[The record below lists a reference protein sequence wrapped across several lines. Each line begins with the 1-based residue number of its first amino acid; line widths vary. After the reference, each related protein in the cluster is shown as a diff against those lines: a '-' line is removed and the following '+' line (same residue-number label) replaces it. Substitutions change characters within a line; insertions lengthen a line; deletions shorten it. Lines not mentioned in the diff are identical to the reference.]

1 MSKINKTIGVVLLLL
16 MSTFV
21 FSQKLTVQGKV
32 TNTIGETLPGVNVVV
47 KGSSTGTITDIDGKF
62 NIQAVTGQTIMFSYV
77 GFVTKNE
84 IVTNTVLN
92 VTLEEETQTIN
103 EVVVTALGIEK
114 KASTI
119 GYSVREVEGKDLIK
133 ARDQNPI
140 TGLTGKVAG
149 LSVGANSE
157 MLRKPNVL
165 LRGGELT
172 LYVVDGVPISSDTWN
187 ISPDDIQSYSV
198 LKGPAAAALYG
209 SRAQNGAI
217 LITTK
222 KGTKGKKALEVEINS
237 SNVFD
242 NGFLAFPRVQNEYG
256 GGENQ
261 LYAFADGKGGGLND
275 NDYDTWGPKFRGQ
288 LIPQYDG
295 EYTPNQTWTTTFPGG
310 LTFTGNYKPTPYLAR
325 GVNNLGNFLRTGF
338 QSTNNVSITKT
349 GEDYSLRTSLS
360 HSHQQSIIPNMDL
373 NITNLNMSASYA
385 INKRLTVDANLNF
398 NYQYSENFPD
408 VNYGPNSLIYNVA
421 IWTGADWDV
430 NDPKIKGIW
439 QDGKVG
445 IQPIFAE
452 YQRYHNPWAMV
463 NYWLRG
469 HHKKDIYGYVTANYL
484 INNNLNMSLRSQV
497 STYDQLRDEKMPV
510 WAHPYGR
517 EQNLGDY
524 REDRRSLIDS
534 NTDLQLNYNYMI
546 ADFVQLSGLVGG
558 NVRQLSYNSSYTST
572 DYLNVPGVYSFSNS
586 RNPLIANSFNS
597 TMRVLSGYAS
607 MDMDFGKYA
616 TLSATARVDK
626 SSAIL
631 SDNDTY
637 FYPSLSM
644 ATLVSDYVNMPEF
657 VSSLKLRGSYAM
669 VKGVPTS
676 ESIGLTPGS
685 NIYSYPLRYGENYY
699 SPYGGP
705 TYELNS
711 SYTQSKLYN
720 SQPSASYT
728 NTLSDPNIE
737 PFSRVSYEEG
747 IDIGLFKNK
756 VDFSATAF
764 QYVDGPKIL
773 QNVISSA
780 TGYTGY
786 YINALK
792 TRRTGIELA
801 LTVSPIQK
809 RNFKWDITG
818 NWSTYK
824 ELYLELPSG
833 QDTYNTFFKVGDR
846 TDTFYGSAFYRD
858 QAGNI
863 IHDTAGKPLK
873 MQVAQNLGNKNGD
886 FQWSLINRFDYKNA
900 FLSFQFDGN
909 VGGVIVDYLH
919 NKTMRGGRNIET
931 IQGAFGVARDLDD
944 QNAGSSTYKGSY
956 VGEGVVVSNGVGI
969 QYDTKTGAITNY
981 DNLTFDKNVKT
992 TQVQDYISKY
1002 YGIDES
1008 NLMSKTYTKLREL
1021 TIGYNFPT
1029 KWIAPLGL
1037 TKASISFV
1045 GRNLLYLYADE
1056 RFKDVDLDQYN
1067 GTDSSTGLQ
1076 SPTTKRYGINLNIV
1090 F

>member
-1 MSKINKTIGVVLLLL
+1 MSKINKVIGVVLLLL
-16 MSTFV
+16 ISTFA

-32 TNTIGETLPGVNVVV
+32 MDSDGSSLPGVNITL
-47 KGSSTGTITDIDGKF
+47 KGLAAGTISDNNGKF
-62 NIQAVTGQTIMFSYV
+62 SLQTNVGDVVMFSYV
-77 GFVTKNE
+77 GFVTQQVKVRNAE
-84 IVTNTVLN
+84 MN
-92 VTLEEETQTIN
+92 VILIEATEN
-103 EVVVTALGIEK
+103 MKEVVVTALGIVK

-133 ARDQNPI
+133 ARDPNPI

-149 LSVGANSE
+149 LSIGANSE

-187 ISPDDIQSYSV
+187 ISPDDIQSYSI

-217 LITTK
+217 LISTK
-222 KGTKGKKALEVEINS
+222 KGTKGKKGLEVEINT

-242 NGFLAFPRVQNEYG
+242 KGFLAFPRVQNEYG

-310 LTFTGNYKPTPYLAR
+310 LKYTGNIMPTPYLAR

-338 QSTNNVSITKT
+338 QTTNNISVTKT

-360 HSHQQSIIPNMDL
+360 HSYQQSMIPNMDL
-373 NITNLNMSASYA
+373 NITNLNMIASYA
-385 INKRLTVDANLNF
+385 INKRLTVEANLNF

-408 VNYGPNSLIYNVA
+408 VNYGPNSLLYNVA

-484 INNNLNMSLRSQV
+484 INDNLNMSLRSQV

-524 REDRRSLIDS
+524 REDRRSLFDS
-534 NTDLQLNYNYMI
+534 NTDLQLNYNYMLGD
-546 ADFVQLSGLVGG
+546 AVQLSGLVGG
-558 NVRQLSYNSSYTST
+558 NIRQLSYNSSYTST

-586 RNPLIANSFNS
+586 RNPIIANSFNS

-607 MDMDFGKYA
+607 VDMDFGKYA
-616 TLSATARVDK
+616 TLSGTARIDK

-631 SDNDTY
+631 STNDTY
-637 FYPSLSM
+637 FYPSLSL

-657 VSSLKLRGSYAM
+657 VSSFKLRGSYAM

-676 ESIGLTPGS
+676 ETIGTTPGS
-685 NIYSYPLRYGENYY
+685 NIYSYPLSYGQNYY

-705 TYELNS
+705 TYELNT
-711 SYTQSKLYN
+711 SYTQAKLYN

-737 PFSRVSYEEG
+737 PFTRVSYEEG
-747 IDIGLFKNK
+747 FDINLFKNK
-756 VDFSATAF
+756 VDFSATFF
-764 QYVDGPKIL
+764 QYIDGPKIL

-792 TRRTGIELA
+792 TRRNGIELSMA
-801 LTVSPIQK
+801 VSPIQK
-809 RNFKWDITG
+809 RNFKWDINA
-818 NWSTYK
+818 NWSTYN
-824 ELYLELPSG
+824 EVYLELPKG

-846 TDTFYGSAFYRD
+846 TDVFYGSAFYRD
-858 QAGNI
+858 PAGNI
-863 IHDTAGKPLK
+863 IHDSAGKPLNMK
-873 MQVAQNLGNKNGD
+873 VAQNLGNKNGD
-886 FQWSLINRFDYKNA
+886 FQWSFINNFTYKNV

-909 VGGVIVDYLH
+909 VGGVIVDYIH

-931 IQGAFGVARDLDD
+931 VQGAFGIARDLDD

-956 VGEGVVVSNGVGI
+956 VGEGVVVSNGIGI
-969 QYDTKTGAITNY
+969 EYDTNTGAITNY
-981 DNLTFDKNVKT
+981 DQLTFEPNTRT

-1002 YGIDES
+1002 YGLDEA
-1008 NLMSKTYTKLREL
+1008 NLMSKTYAKLREL

-1029 KWIAPLGL
+1029 KMVAPLGL

-1045 GRNLLYLYADE
+1045 ARNLLYLYADE

-1067 GTDSSTGLQ
+1067 GTDGSTGLQ
-1076 SPTTKRYGINLNIV
+1076 SPTTRRFGVNLNIV

>member
-1 MSKINKTIGVVLLLL
+1 MSKFNRVTGVVLLLL
-16 MSTFV
+16 ISTLV
-21 FSQKLTVQGKV
+21 FAQKLTVQGKLSGTDGSV
-32 TNTIGETLPGVNVVV
+32 LPGVNIAI
-47 KGSSTGTITDIDGKF
+47 KGRTAGTLSDVDGKF
-62 NIQAVTGQTIMFSYV
+62 NIQAAKGEEIVFSYV
-77 GFVTKNE
+77 GFNTQHVKVTGTE
-84 IVTNTVLN
+84 MN
-92 VTLEEETQTIN
+92 VTLQDASESIK
-103 EVVVTALGIEK
+103 EVVVTALGVEK
-114 KASTI
+114 RASTI
-119 GYSVREVEGKDLIK
+119 GYSVREVEGKDLVK
-133 ARDQNPI
+133 ARDPNPI
-140 TGLTGKVAG
+140 SGLTGKVAG

-222 KGTKGKKALEVEINS
+222 KGVKGKKDLVVEINS
-237 SNVFD
+237 SNMFD
-242 NGFLAFPRVQNEYG
+242 KGFLAFPRLQNEYG
-256 GGENQ
+256 AGGNQ

-275 NDYDTWGPKFRGQ
+275 NDYDVWGPKFRGQ

-295 EYTPNQTWTTTFPGG
+295 EYTPNQTYTTTFPGG
-310 LTFTGNYKPTPYLAR
+310 LAWTGNIKPTPYIAR
-325 GVNNLGNFLRTGF
+325 GVNNLDNFLRTGF
-338 QSTNNVSITKT
+338 QTTNNISITKT
-349 GEDYSLRTSLS
+349 GEDFSLRTSMS
-360 HSHQQSIIPNMDL
+360 HSYQQSIIPNMDL

-385 INKRLTVDANLNF
+385 VSKRLTVDANINF
-398 NYQYSENFPD
+398 NYQYSENIPD
-408 VNYGPNSLIYNVA
+408 VNYGPNSLIYNMS
-421 IWTGADWDV
+421 IWSGADWDV

-469 HHKKDIYGYVTANYL
+469 HHKKDIYGYVAANYL
-484 INNNLNMSLRSQV
+484 IDDHLNMTLRSQV

-524 REDRRSLIDS
+524 REDRRNLFDS
-534 NTDLQLNYNYMI
+534 NTDLQLNYNYMLGDAI
-546 ADFVQLSGLVGG
+546 QLSGLAGG
-558 NVRQLSYNSSYTST
+558 NIRQLNYNSSYTST

-607 MDMDFGKYA
+607 MDIDFGKYA
-616 TLSATARVDK
+616 TLSGTARVDK

-637 FYPSLSM
+637 FYPSLSL
-644 ATLVSDYVNMPEF
+644 ATLVSDYIKMPQF
-657 VSSLKLRGSYAM
+657 VSSFKLRGSYAM

-676 ESIGLTPGS
+676 ETIGTTPSS
-685 NIYSYPLRYGENYY
+685 NIFGSPLGYGENYY
-699 SPYGGP
+699 SPYGGS

-747 IDIGLFKNK
+747 FDLSMFKNR
-756 VDFSATAF
+756 VAFSATAF
-764 QYVDGPKIL
+764 QYIDGPKIL

-792 TRRTGIELA
+792 TRRTGVELA
-801 LTVSPIQK
+801 LNVTPI
-809 RNFKWDITG
+809 RNKTFSWDVMG
-818 NWSTYK
+818 NWSTFK
-824 ELYLELPSG
+824 EVYVELPQG

-846 TDTFYGSAFYRD
+846 TDVFYGSAFYRD
-858 QAGNI
+858 QAGNV
-863 IHDTAGKPLK
+863 IHDSAGKPLTMK
-873 MQVAQNLGNKNGD
+873 VSKNLGNKNGD
-886 FQWSLINRFDYKNA
+886 FQWSLINKFTYKNA

-909 VGGVIVDYLH
+909 VGGVITDYMH

-931 IQGAFGVARDLDD
+931 VQGAFGVARELDD

-956 VGEGVVVSNGVGI
+956 IGEGVVVTNGVGI
-969 QYDTKTGAITNY
+969 LYDNNTGAITNY
-981 DNLTFDKNVKT
+981 NALAFAPNT
-992 TQVQDYISKY
+992 TTTRVQDYISKY
-1002 YGIDES
+1002 YNLDEA
-1008 NLMSKTYTKLREL
+1008 NLMSKTYAKLREL
-1021 TIGYNFPT
+1021 TIGYNLPT
-1029 KWIAPLGL
+1029 KWVASMGI
-1037 TKASISFV
+1037 TKASVSLV
-1045 GRNLLYLYADE
+1045 ARNLLYFYADE

-1067 GTDSSTGLQ
+1067 GATSSTGLQ
-1076 SPTTKRYGINLNIV
+1076 SPTTKRFGVNVNIE